1 MLSRQGSRKT
11 LHGRSAE
18 EGFNSALQAFGVRVE
33 LPTERG
39 DLFGA
44 LDAIVT
50 GYEPGEIHPF
60 GSCQGSVRS
69 LKRLIHL
76 QYTLKIDDA
85 EKLRRFTRIAKR
97 RGGKH
102 IYVMLDCSGEPTHRR
117 DLNDPNFYILSYM
130 LRGVILSMIRSC
142 RERNAVWVVILKS
155 RTGFLDD
162 SDEWQERYECDVQ
175 TPERVVARIGD
186 RLERRLASASR
197 RYGEIKWVNRT
208 GGKIKIIDSD
218 GCVSYIMFDREAVR
232 DPKLQQAIATLLRLG
247 HGRELNGLKVSFE
260 VQNVSAGPVACAVLS
275 NDPDKM
281 EELRRLVWNETVV
294 KTGRLEAARV
304 EAIPRND
311 LPPELVEG

>member
-1 MLSRQGSRKT
+1 MPPRQGSCKT
-11 LHGRSAE
+11 LHGRGVE
-18 EGFNSALQAFGVRVE
+18 EGFNNTLQSFGVRVK
-33 LPTERG
+33 LSTERG

-60 GSCQGSVRS
+60 RSCQGSARS

-85 EKLRRFTRIAKR
+85 EKLRRFIRIAKR

-175 TPERVVARIGD
+175 APERVIARIEQ
-186 RLERRLASASR
+186 RLERRLSSQSR
-197 RYGEIKWVNRT
+197 KHGEIKWVNRT
-208 GGKIKIIDSD
+208 SGRIKVYDPN
-218 GCVSYIMFDREAVR
+218 GTGQYLMFDRDAVR

-260 VQNVSAGPVACAVLS
+260 VQNASDGPVACAVLA
-275 NDPDKM
+275 NDPEKM
-281 EELRRLVWNETVV
+281 EALKKLIWEKTVV
-294 KTGRLEAARV
+294 ETGRLEAARV
-304 EAIPRND
+304 EAT
-311 LPPELVEG
+311 